1 MIFLLESF
9 VIKSDPTDMNILFL
23 DTKKTDRKTLL
34 YAMENCSNNM
44 IHGCTAEI
52 SGTVVDTGIEVGI
65 ALEKIDV
72 TKKAQKG
79 VY

>member
-1 MIFLLESF
+1 
-9 VIKSDPTDMNILFL
+9 MNIIFL

-34 YAMENCSNNM
+34 YAMENCSSNM